1 VSYRTSFIKGER
13 AAWFDRRS
21 FIPRAMPEVV
31 DEETRGFVDG
41 YTPRSSTW
49 ALGINNRPVIEW
61 WRESE
66 AA

>member
-1 VSYRTSFIKGER
+1 MTYEQGFSKGER
-13 AAWFDRRS
+13 AAWLDRS
-21 FIPRAMPEVV
+21 SLIPRAMPEVV

-49 ALGINNRPVIEW
+49 ARGISSKPVIEW